1 MKLYGQPET
10 FETVSNSTLL
20 LNEMALGTVPKFGVW
35 FRVEIENNPT
45 KFSLQDLINALI
57 YCFVKSINT

>member
-20 LNEMALGTVPKFGVW
+20 LNEMALGTVPKLEYG
-35 FRVEIENNPT
+35 
-45 KFSLQDLINALI
+45 
-57 YCFVKSINT
+57 FVLRLKIISY

>member
-35 FRVEIENNPT
+35 FRVEIENNLLLN
-45 KFSLQDLINALI
+45 FNYRILLMLQFTALLK
-57 YCFVKSINT
+57 V